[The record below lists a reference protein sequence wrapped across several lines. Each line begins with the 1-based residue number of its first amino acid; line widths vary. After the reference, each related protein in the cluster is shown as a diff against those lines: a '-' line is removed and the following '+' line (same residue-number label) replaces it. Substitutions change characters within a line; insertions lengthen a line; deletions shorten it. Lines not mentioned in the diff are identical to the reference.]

1 MPLERLIDVLEQ
13 LKETHEQLIALGTQ
27 KRKH

>member
-13 LKETHEQLIALGTQ
+13 LREAHEQLIALGNQ
-27 KRKH
+27 KKKH

>member
-13 LKETHEQLIALGTQ
+13 LREAHEQLIALGTQ
-27 KRKH
+27 KKKH

>member
-13 LKETHEQLIALGTQ
+13 LREAHEQLTALGTQ
-27 KRKH
+27 KKKH